1 MDSMNFS
8 LNQYPYMLPIIGVG
22 LIVLILLF
30 FALNYIIFKIM
41 GLLFKINTS
50 VGNDSSKIIYIFS
63 FIVTSLIVF
72 LVIYPYLKNANLIN

>member
-8 LNQYPYMLPIIGVG
+8 LNQYPYTLPIIGVG